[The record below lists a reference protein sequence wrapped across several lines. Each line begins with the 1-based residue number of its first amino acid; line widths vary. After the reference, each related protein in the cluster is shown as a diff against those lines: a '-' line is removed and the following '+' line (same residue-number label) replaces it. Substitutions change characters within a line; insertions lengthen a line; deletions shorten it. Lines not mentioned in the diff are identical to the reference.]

1 MNMKTRLFII
11 PVALLLSV
19 ALSCQPDDDFPDLDD
34 PLAVKPTLLSGT
46 WTAERVIQY
55 DQEALDNGFPTEVV
69 EQDITALFPF
79 SDYKLTFE
87 LDEKGRPS
95 EYSINAGDAPN
106 FLSLTGGT
114 WTLDD
119 PVFATVITLSS
130 TSNINA
136 TSFRIQHLSKDRIVL
151 NVLRT
156 DATDNTTVYSYYRY
170 DFVKN

>member
-1 MNMKTRLFII
+1 MKMKTRLFMI

-19 ALSCQPDDDFPDLDD
+19 ALSCQPDDDYPDLQD

-55 DQEALDNGFPTEVV
+55 DQEALDNGFPMEVV

-87 LDEKGRPS
+87 LDENGRPS
-95 EYSINAGDAPN
+95 EYSIDAGTAPN
-106 FLSLTGGT
+106 FLSLTSGT

-119 PVFATVITLSS
+119 PVFATVITLSN
-130 TSNINA
+130 TANIHA
-136 TSFRIQHLSKDRIVL
+136 TSFRIQQLTENRIIL
-151 NVLRT
+151 NVLRN
-156 DATDNTTVYSYYRY
+156 DANDNTLYSYYRY
-170 DFVKN
+170 DFVKK